1 YSFWMQGTGTFK
13 NVIATNSVIVNTWQ
27 HLVGVWNGADLKIY
41 VDGVLAGTTTG
52 VNDSS
57 FATTSNATIIGNNQ
71 AGTGAERFT
80 GSIDEVRIWSTPRT
94 IEQVNGSKNCELAGT
109 ESGLIAY
116 YNFNQ
121 GNDAQNNSSVT
132 TLNAVAGPN
141 GILTDFTLNGATSN
155 WLAGSPVTTGSV
167 IPSSPTVST
176 PIVYAQGATASA
188 LTATVGAN
196 GTGLIWY
203 TTATGGTGSTTAPTP
218 STVSIGNTSYWVSST
233 NANGCE
239 SIRTEI
245 VVTVSLPATHLNFD
259 GTNDM
264 VGLGSS
270 LSSTLNGAN
279 FFTAEAW
286 INVPN
291 TTGVK
296 TIVGNHISNGAQFN
310 LRIDGSRLNG
320 FLGFGAYGANTSIG
334 SIVANTWHHVA
345 MVYNDTTL
353 KLYIDGIEAAS
364 VNIPLAYSLQTSAQP
379 YMIGASG
386 YGGEFFNGSI
396 DEVKIWNIAK
406 TPDQLLA
413 TKNCELQGTESG
425 LIAYYKFNQGV
436 DQANNSAI
444 TTLLATTGPNGT
456 ITNFT
461 LNGSTTNFLAGSP
474 VATGSIV
481 PSVASATT
489 PVTYNQGDTASALTA
504 TAGANGTGLM
514 WYTTAT
520 GGTASATAPTPSTAT
535 VGSTSYWVSSTNAN
549 GCESARTQIVVNVI
563 VANDEC
569 PNAINLSVG
578 ASSFN
583 DFPANVNLTSATNSG
598 APAPTCGNFQGG
610 DVWYTAT
617 VPVSGN
623 IVIETNGAG
632 IYDTGLEVYTGACG
646 TLSLVSCD
654 DNSGNG
660 DYSKIVLL
668 GQTPG
673 TVLRIRVWENVFGI
687 SNAQFQVSAYDYIVP
702 ATHLNFDGVNDFIVS
717 TNAVTN
723 NTENQTYQAWF
734 RIPSIP

>member
-1 YSFWMQGTGTFK
+1 
-13 NVIATNSVIVNTWQ
+13 
-27 HLVGVWNGADLKIY
+27 
-41 VDGVLAGTTTG
+41 
-52 VNDSS
+52 
-57 FATTSNATIIGNNQ
+57 
-71 AGTGAERFT
+71 
-80 GSIDEVRIWSTPRT
+80 TP
-94 IEQVNGSKNCELAGT
+94 V
-109 ESGLIAY
+109 
-116 YNFNQ
+116 F
-121 GNDAQNNSSVT
+121 
-132 TLNAVAGPN
+132 
-141 GILTDFTLNGATSN
+141 
-155 WLAGSPVTTGSV
+155 
-167 IPSSPTVST
+167 
-176 PIVYAQGATASA
+176 YAQGATASA

-196 GTGLIWY
+196 GTGLLWY
-203 TTATGGTGSTTAPTP
+203 TTATGGVGSATAPTP
-218 STVSIGNTSYWVSST
+218 STATVGNTSYWVSST

-239 SIRTEI
+239 SARTEI

-259 GTNDM
+259 GSNDM

-320 FLGFGAYGANTSIG
+320 FLGFGAYGANTSVG

-461 LNGSTTNFLAGSP
+461 LNGSTSNFLVGSP

-481 PSVASATT
+481 PSVASVTT

-504 TAGANGTGLM
+504 TTGANGTGLM

-520 GGTASATAPTPSTAT
+520 GGTGSTTAPTPSTAT
-535 VGSTSYWVSSTNAN
+535 AGNTSYWVSSTNAN
-549 GCESARTQIVVNVI
+549 GCESTRVEIVVT
-563 VANDEC
+563 
-569 PNAINLSVG
+569 
-578 ASSFN
+578 
-583 DFPANVNLTSATNSG
+583 VN
-598 APAPTCGNFQGG
+598 APA
-610 DVWYTAT
+610 
-617 VPVSGN
+617 
-623 IVIETNGAG
+623 
-632 IYDTGLEVYTGACG
+632 
-646 TLSLVSCD
+646 
-654 DNSGNG
+654 
-660 DYSKIVLL
+660 
-668 GQTPG
+668 
-673 TVLRIRVWENVFGI
+673 
-687 SNAQFQVSAYDYIVP
+687 P
-702 ATHLNFDGVNDFIVS
+702 ATHLNFDGIDDVVDLGSGLTTYFTGKTKVTIQAWVRSETNSGLGTIVGNYNYPTNNNSMQMMLRRDGANYAFWLDSGSGYTSVSAVGSVVLNTWQHVTGTWDGTTMRIYIDGVLANSSAKTGVIPSRTTSFSIGSNTSERFDGDIDEVRLWDMALTATDIMNTMNCEAQSQPELVAYYKFNQGNDSVNNSTVTSLLDSSSNANNGTLTSFALTGATSNWRSGSTITIGNTCATLGNSDFENVNSITIYPNPSTGIFNIVS
-717 TNAVTN
+717 QQNVSVEIYDLLGKLVYNQSLANGTNSIDISNINTGVYLLKVTDAN
-723 NTENQTYQAWF
+723 GNSESHKLIKN
-734 RIPSIP
+734 